1 MSFLSDLVDI
11 VDNTASIVTKP
22 IKTITGAIKDVVD
35 DICDDNW

>member
-22 IKTITGAIKDVVD
+22 VKTITGAIKDVTRYLEKKK
-35 DICDDNW
+35 